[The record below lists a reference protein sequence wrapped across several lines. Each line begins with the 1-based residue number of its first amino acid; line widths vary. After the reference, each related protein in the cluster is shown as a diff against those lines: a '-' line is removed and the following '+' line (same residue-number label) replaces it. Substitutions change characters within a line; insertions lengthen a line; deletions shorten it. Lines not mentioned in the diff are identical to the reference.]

1 MNSINPP
8 SVLVVEDEPLLRV
21 YLSDVLGQSGF
32 DVIVATNGEDA
43 LALAKRQ
50 DVCAVVSDI
59 AMPGPVNGF
68 ELARRVKNDSP
79 RTGVILV
86 SGVIEPAGYHL
97 PRGVRFVTKPVKAS
111 TLLRLVR
118 EVADPRATLPEPE
131 PRAKAS
137 PSRRDGAGHF

>member
-1 MNSINPP
+1 MNSVNAANPA
-8 SVLVVEDEPLLRV
+8 SVLVVEDEPLVRI

-43 LALAKRQ
+43 LALARREN
-50 DVCAVVSDI
+50 VCAVVSDV
-59 AMPGPVNGF
+59 AMPGPINGL

-79 RTGVILV
+79 HTGVILV
-86 SGVIEPAGYHL
+86 SGVMEPAGYHL

-118 EVADPRATLPEPE
+118 EVADPRAMLP
-131 PRAKAS
+131 AAS
-137 PSRRDGAGHF
+137 ESDLCPTRS